1 MRQRPPDQD
10 HCDPIVTKLSKKA
23 CNAAKMKKGPGA
35 LHKSLDVSLDFWLL
49 NLGSNQGPTD

>member
-10 HCDPIVTKLSKKA
+10 QCDPIVTKLSKKA

-35 LHKSLDVSLDFWLL
+35 LHESLDVLL
-49 NLGSNQGPTD
+49 A

>member
-10 HCDPIVTKLSKKA
+10 QCDPIITKLSKKV

-35 LHKSLDVSLDFWLL
+35 LHESLDILLDFWLL